1 MTYEEMENILSGK
14 KRGTKTTKRNN
25 TWIFSKFEVDLAD
38 LQVATLRDD
47 QPGAGKRIDVD
58 ASMHLGTN
66 SRKKVGSRVRV
77 LNPKSNGGDFACI
90 DFTSTETMNPIG
102 EMEGVV
108 EVNQSSRVLL
118 DTEHLV
124 VLRDQLNEAIR
135 KAKKDGD
142 LV

>member
-1 MTYEEMENILSGK
+1 MTYEEMERILTGK
-14 KRGTKTTKRNN
+14 QRGKKTTKRNN
-25 TWIFSKFEVDLAD
+25 TWIFSKFEVDLAE

-58 ASMHLGTN
+58 ASMHFRTRN
-66 SRKKVGSRVRV
+66 TDVGSRVRV
-77 LNPKSNGGDFACI
+77 LNPKSDGGDFAVI
-90 DFTSTETMNPIG
+90 DFTSTETMIPFG
-102 EMEGVV
+102 ERDDVV
-108 EVNQSSRVLL
+108 KVNQSSRVFL